1 MLASDGGQ
9 GQYSVSILD
18 GWLGSGGWA
27 AGNLED
33 KMMTSSLCLL
43 WDAVDPSGREKRV
56 YDEITICKITVTA
69 SFSLVMLPHS

>member
-27 AGNLED
+27 AGNLD
-33 KMMTSSLCLL
+33 DRMMTSSLCLL
-43 WDAVDPSGREKRV
+43 LDAVDPSLRV
-56 YDEITICKITVTA
+56 KGVYSKIRISKISVCF
-69 SFSLVMLPHS
+69 FSPEFIK